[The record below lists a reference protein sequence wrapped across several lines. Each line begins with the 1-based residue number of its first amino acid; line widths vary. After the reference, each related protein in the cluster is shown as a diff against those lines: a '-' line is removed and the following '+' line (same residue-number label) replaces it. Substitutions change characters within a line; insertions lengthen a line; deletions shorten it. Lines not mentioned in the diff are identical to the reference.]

1 MQSLTTAVE
10 LISSIIIGSI
20 MFFDFFWLVSG
31 SKRSENNFAKDKS
44 DDGRSLTVVL
54 DNFVTQVLIAEL
66 PESED
71 DNFDS
76 SVKEDTLM
84 GTFISG
90 VEVGVV

>member
-1 MQSLTTAVE
+1 M
-10 LISSIIIGSI
+10 
-20 MFFDFFWLVSG
+20 
-31 SKRSENNFAKDKS
+31 
-44 DDGRSLTVVL
+44 VL